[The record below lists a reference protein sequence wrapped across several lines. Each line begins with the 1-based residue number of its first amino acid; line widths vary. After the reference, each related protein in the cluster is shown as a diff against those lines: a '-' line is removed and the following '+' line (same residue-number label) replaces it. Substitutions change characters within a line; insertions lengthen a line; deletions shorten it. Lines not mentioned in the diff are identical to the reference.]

1 MESLVIDYS
10 IKAFPLPPLFL
21 YFVESRQKTRY
32 NGLGD
37 YMCKLKGNY
46 IKINYGGL
54 ETYGGN
60 QRLSSD
66 RVIKKC
72 GCGIV
77 AALDTLLYLKSCC
90 GWTEVPE
97 LGAFEGEASMSGE
110 SYESC
115 LAAMKRK
122 YFPVLYPLGT
132 NGMAIALG
140 MSRFFKAHCLPYRA
154 AWFPATAGMWG
165 RMEKMLEADIPVV
178 CAVGTNFPKFWE
190 KKGLALQVPGLSG
203 GLCPSADARAHF
215 VTVTGLDKDWMQ
227 ISSWGKK
234 YHVSRRDFIS
244 YARGISN
251 PLLCGILY
259 IERK

>member
-1 MESLVIDYS
+1 MGSLAIDYS
-10 IKAFPLPPLFL
+10 IKTLSLPLLFL

-37 YMCKLKGNY
+37 YMYKLKGNY
-46 IKINYGGL
+46 IKINRSGL

-77 AALDTLLYLKSCC
+77 AALDTLLYLKSRC
-90 GWTEVPE
+90 GWTGVPE
-97 LGAFEGEASMSGE
+97 LGVFDGEASMNGE
-110 SYESC
+110 NYERC
-115 LAAMKRK
+115 LAVMKRK

-132 NGMAIALG
+132 NGMALALG
-140 MSRFFKAHCLPYRA
+140 MNRFFKGHCLPFRA
-154 AWFPATAGMWG
+154 LWLPVTAGIWEH
-165 RMEKMLEADIPVV
+165 MEKMLESDIPVV
-178 CAVGTNFPKFWE
+178 CAVGVNFPKFWE
-190 KKGLALQVPGLSG
+190 KKGLGLQFPGTSG
-203 GLCPSADARAHF
+203 AMLHSSDARAHF
-215 VTVTGLDKDWMQ
+215 VTVTGLDMDWMQ

-234 YHVSRRDFIS
+234 YYISRRDFIS

-251 PLLCGILY
+251 PLLCGMLY